1 MPRGNA
7 KLHLV
12 HDKGGQVFKIVDLIL
27 ANGVR
32 LLIDHAQSSQSEPV
46 AGGQRNARIEA
57 QAEFTGNKRIGKGAW
72 IDRCILQYVWI
83 GRQDRGR
90 AQAGLTID
98 LLNRQTMVRF
108 EPDSV
113 SVDRSEEDTS
123 ELQSLRGNSN
133 AVFCWKK
140 KNYRQ

>member
-57 QAEFTGNKRIGKGAW
+57 QAEFTGNKRLGKVAW
-72 IDRCILQYVWI
+72 NDRSILKHVLL
-83 GRQDRGR
+83 GSRDRGR
-90 AQAGLTID
+90 AQAG
-98 LLNRQTMVRF
+98 
-108 EPDSV
+108 PD
-113 SVDRSEEDTS
+113 RM
-123 ELQSLRGNSN
+123 G
-133 AVFCWKK
+133 AVPGKK
-140 KNYRQ
+140 GS

>member
-1 MPRGNA
+1 MALHAEQARDELQAVHDAVVDLLFHELGPHGGMPRGNA

-57 QAEFTGNKRIGKGAW
+57 PAEFTGNKRIGKG
-72 IDRCILQYVWI
+72 R
-83 GRQDRGR
+83 
-90 AQAGLTID
+90 T
-98 LLNRQTMVRF
+98 
-108 EPDSV
+108 
-113 SVDRSEEDTS
+113 EEHTS
-123 ELQSLRGNSN
+123 ELQSLMSISYS
-133 AVFCWKK
+133 V
-140 KNYRQ
+140 

>member
-98 LLNRQTMVRF
+98 LLNRPTMVRF
-108 EPDSV
+108 E
-113 SVDRSEEDTS
+113 RSEEHTS
-123 ELQSLRGNSN
+123 ELQSLMRISY
-133 AVFCWKK
+133 AVCCLKK
-140 KNYRQ
+140 KTTQHRHKC